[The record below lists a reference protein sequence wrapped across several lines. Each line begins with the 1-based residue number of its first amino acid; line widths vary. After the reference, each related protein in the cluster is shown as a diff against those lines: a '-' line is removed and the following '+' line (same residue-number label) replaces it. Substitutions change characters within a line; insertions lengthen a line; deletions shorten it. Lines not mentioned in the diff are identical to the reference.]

1 MLFRLRITVAGHP
14 AIALIDSGASCCFLN
29 SNFVSQ
35 FNIPTRNNK
44 KSREVK
50 LATGIITKAQQQ
62 AKRIPIRINTY
73 QDHQRFMVLPLEGN
87 DVILGMTWLRRV
99 NPKINW
105 KRELVKLW
113 HRNHSHTLPIITNT
127 KPSELLQ
134 TSELSSP
141 LLQEQQQQQQKCVCE
156 TINAKGLRKLIKRKQ
171 VETLILAS
179 VMEKDSNKEKR
190 KRELETCTS
199 EIMSEYKDV
208 FPDDL
213 PSTLP
218 PKREV
223 DHKIELLPGSQPTH
237 QGIYRMSPA
246 ELDELKKQLDQLLS
260 YGFIRPSTSPYGA
273 PVLFVKKKDG
283 SMRMC
288 IDYRALNRITIKNRY
303 PLPRVDELFD
313 RLRGAKYFSKM
324 DLRSGYHQVRIHPDD
339 IHKTAFRTRYGH
351 YEFLVLPFGLTNAP
365 ATFMHLMN
373 SIFRPFLDKFV
384 IVFLDDILIY
394 SRTLA
399 EHKQHVRQ
407 VLELLRENRLYA
419 NAKKCSFFKESVS
432 FLGHV
437 VSGDGISMEE
447 DKVRAIKEWPA
458 PTNVSGVRSFLG
470 LAGYY
475 RKFVK
480 HFSHIASPL
489 SELLQKDRKF
499 EWKEPQQNAFD
510 TLKTAIC
517 SAPILVSPD
526 DTKPYVVR
534 TDASGYAVGATLS
547 QDQGRGLQPIAFMSK
562 KMLKNECNYAVPEQE
577 LLAVICALKEWR
589 HYLHGRKFKVITDH
603 HSLRYLSTQP
613 NLSGRQARWLEFLQ
627 QFDFDIEYRPGKS
640 NVVADALSRRADL
653 QVGMMEAMA
662 IEVVGDLSE
671 AMKKK
676 FKDGYETDEKCR
688 NIVTNPRDYG
698 NHFTIHSG
706 LIFCNRKL
714 YVPDV
719 RELKT
724 ELLQEAHDVPLAG
737 HMGIARTIDLLSR
750 HYYWPNMNEDVKR
763 FIKSCLS
770 CQTNKGS
777 NQFES
782 GMAQP
787 IPTPPRRW
795 DQTSLDLITGLPKS
809 KSGKDAI
816 LTIVDKYGRRLHL
829 RAIHSDITAPELAK
843 IYFDEIVRH
852 HGIQSSIISDR
863 DPKFMSSFWKTLWK
877 RLGTR
882 LAPTTAYHPRADGQ
896 TERANR
902 TIEQIL
908 RSFVNAK
915 QDDWDEHLTAVEIAY
930 NNTKQS
936 STGFSPFYLEYGQ
949 HPTLPL
955 SAAVPPDPSGS
966 NDTAELMLEKLFDN
980 LKIAEENMNRAQR
993 KQEEY
998 SNRRRRNITFK
1009 VGDKVLLST
1018 RDLKWKTRITPKF
1031 AAKAIGPFTIKRVI
1045 SPVNYELELPS
1056 TMSIHPVF
1064 HVSKLKEY
1072 IGEDESFPNR
1082 DQEPSRPLPEIINEK
1097 EEYEVEAIRDHRFQ
1111 KWRGELHKQY
1121 LVKWKGYPEWE
1132 NTWQWWDDLGNAKRI
1147 VSEYERGLRSRVGS
1161 SNSRKEKEE

>member
-29 SNFVSQ
+29 SKFVSQ
-35 FNIPTRNNK
+35 FHIPTSNNK

-50 LATGIITKAQQQ
+50 LATGIVAKAQQQ
-62 AKRIPIRINTY
+62 AKRIPIQINTY

-105 KRELVKLW
+105 RRELVKLW
-113 HRNHSHTLPIITNT
+113 HRNRSHTLPIITNST
-127 KPSELLQ
+127 SSPTLQ
-134 TSELSSP
+134 ATELSSP
-141 LLQEQQQQQQKCVCE
+141 PSPKQQQQQEKCVCE
-156 TINAKGLRKLIKRKQ
+156 TINAKGLRKLIKRRQ

-179 VMEKDSNKEKR
+179 VMVKETSKEKR
-190 KRELETCTS
+190 REDLETCTR

-213 PSTLP
+213 PSALP
-218 PKREV
+218 PKREI
-223 DHKIELLPGSQPTH
+223 DHKIELMPGSEPTH
-237 QGIYRMSPA
+237 RGIYRMSPA

-260 YGFIRPSTSPYGA
+260 YGFIRPSTSPFGA

-283 SMRMC
+283 GLRMC

-394 SRTLA
+394 SRTLT
-399 EHKQHVRQ
+399 EHKKHVRQ
-407 VLELLRENRLYA
+407 VLELLRRNRLYA
-419 NAKKCSFFKESVS
+419 NMKKCSFFKESVS

-437 VSGDGISMEE
+437 VSGDGLSMEN
-447 DKVRAIKEWPA
+447 DKVKAIKDWPP

-480 HFSHIASPL
+480 NFSRIASPL
-489 SELLQKDRKF
+489 SELLQKERRF
-499 EWKEPQQNAFD
+499 EWKTSQQEAFD
-510 TLKTAIC
+510 ALKSAIT
-517 SAPILVSPD
+517 SAPILIAPD
-526 DTKPYVVR
+526 DTKPYVVT
-534 TDASGYAVGATLS
+534 TDASGFAVGATLS

-562 KMLKNECNYAVPEQE
+562 KMLKSECNYAVAEQE

-603 HSLRYLSTQP
+603 QSLRYLATQP
-613 NLSGRQARWLEFLQ
+613 HLSGRQARWVEFMQ
-627 QFDFDIEYRPGKS
+627 QFDFDIEYRPGRS
-640 NVVADALSRRADL
+640 NVAADALSRRADL

-662 IEVVGDLSE
+662 VEVVSNLSDDLT
-671 AMKKK
+671 KKV
-676 FKDGYETDEKCR
+676 KDGYEADEKCR
-688 NIVTNPRDYG
+688 EILANPRDYG

-737 HMGIARTIDLLSR
+737 HMGIARTTDLLSR
-750 HYYWPNMNEDVKR
+750 TYYWPNMNDDVKR

-770 CQTNKGS
+770 CQSNKAG
-777 NQFES
+777 NQVEA
-782 GMAQP
+782 GLAQP
-787 IPTPPRRW
+787 IPTPPKRW
-795 DQTSLDLITGLPKS
+795 DQVTMDLITQLPKS
-809 KSGKDAI
+809 KSGMDAI
-816 LTIVDKYGRRLHL
+816 VTMVDKYSKRLHL
-829 RAIHSDITAPELAK
+829 RATTTTVTAPALAK
-843 IYFDEIVRH
+843 IYENEIIRH

-863 DPKFMSSFWKTLWK
+863 DSRFMSSFWKTLWK
-877 RLGTR
+877 GFGTR
-882 LAPTTAYHPRADGQ
+882 LAPSTAYHPRTDGQ

-908 RSFVNAK
+908 RAYVNAQ
-915 QDDWDEHLTAVEIAY
+915 QDDWDEHLTAVEFAY

-936 STGFSPFYLEYGQ
+936 STGFTPFYLEYGQ
-949 HPTLPL
+949 HPALPL
-955 SAAVPPDPSGS
+955 SVAVPQDPTGT
-966 NDTAELMLEKLFDN
+966 NAEAEQMLEKLFDN
-980 LKIAEENMNRAQR
+980 LKIAEGNIKRAQE

-998 SNRRRRNITFK
+998 SNRRRRNVTFK
-1009 VGDKVLLST
+1009 VGDKVMLST
-1018 RDLKWKTRITPKF
+1018 SDLKWKGRTTPKLT
-1031 AAKAIGPFTIKRVI
+1031 AKAIGPFTIKRVI

-1072 IGEDESFPNR
+1072 IGEDDSFPNR
-1082 DQEPSRPLPEIINEK
+1082 NQAPSRPLPKMVNEK
-1097 EEYEVEAIRDHRFQ
+1097 EEWEVETIRSHRFQ
-1111 KWRGELHKQY
+1111 KWRGAMHKQY
-1121 LVKWKGYPEWE
+1121 LIKWKGYPEWE
-1132 NTWQWWDDLGNAKRI
+1132 NTWQWWDDLGNAKKI
-1147 VSEYERGLRSRVGS
+1147 VDEYERRIK
-1161 SNSRKEKEE
+1161 N